1 MNLDAYKQA
10 EELWCRQDEKR
21 EAENKRLREALET
34 IAKEEDTL
42 GWVYA
47 ARIAKVA
54 LQEGE

>member
-1 MNLDAYKQA
+1 MSEFNNLYMGKPASYWA
-10 EELWCRQDEKR
+10 EL
-21 EAENKRLREALET
+21 EAENQRLREALET

-47 ARIAKVA
+47 ARIAKAA